1 MLRTLLELEGH
12 DVHEAAHGPTGVER
26 ALDVPPDVAFID
38 IGLPGIDG
46 YQVVQ
51 QVRARSSEPPLLVAV
66 TGYARSE
73 DRQRMEQAGFDANLI
88 KPVEPTRIQEIMTR
102 APRRR

>member
-1 MLRTLLELEGH
+1 
-12 DVHEAAHGPTGVER
+12 
-26 ALDVPPDVAFID
+26 
-38 IGLPGIDG
+38 
-46 YQVVQ
+46 
-51 QVRARSSEPPLLVAV
+51 VAV